1 MEPAPK
7 PTENPDKKIVLQQ
20 PTVKEVDPPP
30 VQQHLNCCGNC
41 TGWQRQNAAAP
52 FGQCLVAIRYLG
64 APMYTPDLA
73 NCSLSEEAK
82 AKALQRR

>member
-1 MEPAPK
+1 MTEPAPK
-7 PTENPDKKIVLQQ
+7 VSDSFALQQ
-20 PTVKEVDPPP
+20 PVVNAPEPP
-30 VQQHLNCCGNC
+30 VVQAHLNCCGNC
-41 TGWQRQNAAAP
+41 IGWQRQNAAAP

-73 NCSLSEEAK
+73 NCSLPEEAK